1 MSVYMNRTLKIA
13 SAVVLTLMLAS
24 ISGFAQQ
31 QRQNQAPAAA
41 NAWRDR
47 MRSEM
52 IAFYTSEIGLTPAE
66 AQVFWPVHNQ
76 AEQEQMK
83 LIQKVGEAYMALEK
97 ALDSKASESEIEA
110 KLQAYNKAIDARNQF
125 DASLMTRYGKVL
137 SKEKIARLYVAEE
150 KFRRNQIHRL
160 HAPGVPGNPP
170 QAGGR
175 QAQR

>member
-1 MSVYMNRTLKIA
+1 MSELMSRIFKFA
-13 SAVVLTLMLAS
+13 SAIVLALMLAS
-24 ISGFAQQ
+24 FSGFAQQ
-31 QRQNQAPAAA
+31 MQTNQNQNPVA

-52 IAFYTSEIGLTPAE
+52 IAFFTAEIGLTPTE

-76 AEQEQMK
+76 VEQEQMK
-83 LIQKVGEAYMALEK
+83 LIQKVGDAYMALEK
-97 ALDSKASESEIEA
+97 ALDSKASESEIES

-125 DASLMTRYGKVL
+125 DASLMSRYGKVL

-160 HAPGVPGNPP
+160 HIPGSPTTP
-170 QAGGR
+170 QQNGR
-175 QAQR
+175 

>member
-1 MSVYMNRTLKIA
+1 MLA
-13 SAVVLTLMLAS
+13 LMLAS
-24 ISGFAQQ
+24 FSGFAQQ
-31 QRQNQAPAAA
+31 QNQNRGAA

-52 IAFYTSEIGLTPAE
+52 IAFFTSEIGLTPAE

-76 AEQEQMK
+76 VEQEQMK

-97 ALDSKASESEIEA
+97 ALDSKASESEIES
-110 KLQAYNKAIDARNQF
+110 KLVAYNKALEQRNQF
-125 DASLMTRYGKVL
+125 DASLMTRYSKVL

-160 HAPGVPGNPP
+160 HVPGPNPP
-170 QAGGR
+170 QGNGR

>member
-1 MSVYMNRTLKIA
+1 MNRTLKIA

-24 ISGFAQQ
+24 FSGFAQQ
-31 QRQNQAPAAA
+31 NQNPAA

-97 ALDSKASESEIEA
+97 ALDSNASESEIEA

-160 HAPGVPGNPP
+160 HAPGVPP
-170 QAGGR
+170 QQNGR

>member
-1 MSVYMNRTLKIA
+1 MSKHLNRTLRFV
-13 SAVVLTLMLAS
+13 SAAMLALVLAS
-24 ISGFAQQ
+24 FCGHAQQ
-31 QRQNQAPAAA
+31 SQNQNA

-52 IAFYTSEIGLTPAE
+52 IAFYTSEIGLTPSE

-76 AEQEQMK
+76 IEQDQMK

-97 ALDSKASESEIEA
+97 ALDSKAAESEIEA
-110 KLQAYNKAIDARNQF
+110 KLQAYNKALEQRNQF
-125 DASLMTRYGKVL
+125 DASLMGRYGKVL

-160 HAPGVPGNPP
+160 HIPGPAP
-170 QAGGR
+170 QQGR